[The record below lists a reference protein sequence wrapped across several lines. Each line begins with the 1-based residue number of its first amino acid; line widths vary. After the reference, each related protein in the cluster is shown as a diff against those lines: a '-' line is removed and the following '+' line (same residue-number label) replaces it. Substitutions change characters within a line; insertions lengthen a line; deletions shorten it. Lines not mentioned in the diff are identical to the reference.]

1 MAREKLLSVT
11 KNDFVFKETKG
22 SGSGGQA
29 RNKTSSAM
37 RCTHPPSGAVGYSEA
52 SRSQVENKKVA
63 FQKCVDS
70 PEFQRWLKVETA
82 RATGELARIEAEIQR
97 KVDRDMRRENL
108 AVEVVESGQWVT
120 AVD

>member
-1 MAREKLLSVT
+1 MAREKLFSVT
-11 KNDFVFKETKG
+11 KKDFTFKETKG
-22 SGSGGQA
+22 SGNGGQA

-52 SRSQVENKKVA
+52 SRSQAENKRIA
-63 FQKCVDS
+63 FEKCTNS

-82 RATGELARIEAEIQR
+82 RATGELARLEAEIQR

-108 AVEVVESGQWVT
+108 LVEVVDGGQWVT
-120 AVD
+120 AVE